1 MLSSSGLEDFDYSAI
16 TNNAGDYA
24 PDTSVF
30 EHVADYDNDDAEQDT
45 ANGALGTFMQ
55 DMVTARNWIFGF
67 GFVVCLLVS
76 FFFTK
81 LMSTMLLDCLVWSC
95 IFITGGLFVFL
106 AAYSYVVY
114 QDWKDNDDT
123 DDMQVNGMQALS
135 FIFIVVAVL
144 YWCLIICICSKIKLC
159 IALTKVAGKAVRD
172 IPLVVLFPIVQVAG
186 LVLFLVPWIYYFL
199 YLNSQGCKIK
209 SGYCNDDDGD
219 VCFKDSECA
228 DSVDCNVG
236 DGKSWIFASSE
247 YYPDECLDQSPNY
260 QSYDNIQLAQYY
272 LMFCYFWTSQFIIA
286 MGQLVFALTFFLW
299 YFTEDAVEVSE
310 SGGEASCCRRW
321 FGKISGSGRDD
332 TLLFHAM
339 WQSTYHAGSAAFG
352 SLIIAIIKFIR
363 YCIAKL
369 QAQCEKGVPPC
380 PAFVPGSISTCWSGM
395 GKGVIRIIFC
405 CLQCCM
411 CCIERCMKFIN
422 KHAYIIIAIHGD
434 VSFCSAAVRSFFL
447 ILRNIR
453 LIAAITLVQEF
464 VTIIGKFF
472 VITVTGALSYVMM
485 ERYISDQLNSL
496 IGPVLFVMILAYFV
510 SDMFMVVYSMAIDV
524 LMHCFMSDKEMH
536 EDNNPPP
543 FCARKTCEHLHELSA
558 FVEANKQEEEKKR
571 KSSIEKSTEEGQI

>member
-1 MLSSSGLEDFDYSAI
+1 M
-16 TNNAGDYA
+16 
-24 PDTSVF
+24 
-30 EHVADYDNDDAEQDT
+30 
-45 ANGALGTFMQ
+45 
-55 DMVTARNWIFGF
+55 
-67 GFVVCLLVS
+67 
-76 FFFTK
+76 
-81 LMSTMLLDCLVWSC
+81 
-95 IFITGGLFVFL
+95 
-106 AAYSYVVY
+106 
-114 QDWKDNDDT
+114 
-123 DDMQVNGMQALS
+123 
-135 FIFIVVAVL
+135 
-144 YWCLIICICSKIKLC
+144 
-159 IALTKVAGKAVRD
+159 
-172 IPLVVLFPIVQVAG
+172 
-186 LVLFLVPWIYYFL
+186 PWIYYFL

-209 SGYCNDDDGD
+209 SGYCDDEDQD
-219 VCFKDSECA
+219 ICFKASECA
-228 DSVDCNVG
+228 SNVACNVG

-247 YYPDECLDQSPNY
+247 YYPDECLDQSVNY

-272 LMFCYFWTSQFIIA
+272 LIFCYFWTSQFIIA
-286 MGQLVFALTFFLW
+286 MGQLIFALTFFLW

-310 SGGEASCCRRW
+310 SGGEEASCCRRW
-321 FGKISGSGRDD
+321 FGKLSGSGRDD
-332 TLLFHAM
+332 RLLFHAM

-369 QAQCEKGVPPC
+369 QQQCEKGVPPC
-380 PAFVPGSISTCWSGM
+380 PAGVPSSISTCWSGM
-395 GKGVIRIIFC
+395 GKGVIRVIFC

-485 ERYISDQLNSL
+485 ERYISDELNSL

-536 EDNNPPP
+536 DDNNPPP
-543 FCARKTCEHLHELSA
+543 FCARKTCEHLHELA
-558 FVEANKQEEEKKR
+558 EFVEQNKQEEKKR
-571 KSSIEKSTEEGQI
+571 NSIDKTTEEGQI